1 VTQSDALDKMYTQEV
16 KASILDPNANLT
28 FKHLMSKISVRLIST
43 DGSFSVKDAPTA
55 QLGKLYTEG
64 TFDIDQGTVAYDEG
78 SVPTVIDMA
87 VATAQDIDNQF
98 AVAEAIVFPQNITSD
113 LSFALTQ
120 EGLDFVID
128 LPVSSSSIDG
138 MCLGQAGWNYIYT
151 VDVQKAAL
159 TLVSVTGITG
169 WTSESAVT
177 MDMKYKKE
185 P

>member
-1 VTQSDALDKMYTQEV
+1 
-16 KASILDPNANLT
+16 
-28 FKHLMSKISVRLIST
+28 
-43 DGSFSVKDAPTA
+43 
-55 QLGKLYTEG
+55 
-64 TFDIDQGTVAYDEG
+64 
-78 SVPTVIDMA
+78 
-87 VATAQDIDNQF
+87 
-98 AVAEAIVFPQNITSD
+98 
-113 LSFALTQ
+113 
-120 EGLDFVID
+120 
-128 LPVSSSSIDG
+128 